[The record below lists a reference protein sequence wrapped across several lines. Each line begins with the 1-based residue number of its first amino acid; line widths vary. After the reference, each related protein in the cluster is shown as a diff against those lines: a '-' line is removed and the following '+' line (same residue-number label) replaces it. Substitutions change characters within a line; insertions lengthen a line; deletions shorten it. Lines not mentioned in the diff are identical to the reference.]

1 MKTLFRIAIDGPG
14 GAGKSTIAKRVAKI
28 LDMTYID
35 TGAMYRAAAYKIKKE
50 IPHISELDLNLI
62 NDSEEYKQ
70 IKEIIEK
77 MDIDFKDGLIRVD
90 GEIVEDKIRTPEIS
104 MLASGISKLP
114 IVRIY
119 LGDIQKKIASDNN
132 VVMDGRDIGT
142 NIIKDAEF
150 KIYLTASLQV
160 RAKRRYDELKE
171 KGKIENFDDILEDIR
186 KRDFQ
191 DQARELNPLKKAEDA
206 IELDTTNM
214 NIEEVVNFI
223 IREAKKLNEIMQNK
237 ARQSELRLDKAK

>member
-28 LDMTYID
+28 LDIIYID

-119 LGDIQKKIASDNN
+119 LGDIQKKISSANN

-142 NIIKDAEF
+142 NIIKDAEL

-171 KGKIENFDDILEDIR
+171 KGKIENFDEILEDIR

-223 IREAKKLNEIMQNK
+223 IREAEKIKRDNAE
-237 ARQSELRLDKAK
+237 

>member
-1 MKTLFRIAIDGPG
+1 MFRVAIDGPG

-28 LDMTYID
+28 LNIIYID

-142 NIIKDAEF
+142 NIIKDAEL
-150 KIYLTASLQV
+150 KIYLTASLKV

-171 KGKIENFDDILEDIR
+171 KGKIENFNEILEDIR

-223 IREAKKLNEIMQNK
+223 IREAEKIKRNK
-237 ARQSELRLDKAK
+237 IN

>member
-119 LGDIQKKIASDNN
+119 LGDIQKKISSANN

-142 NIIKDAEF
+142 NIIKDAEL
-150 KIYLTASLQV
+150 KIYLTASLKV

-223 IREAKKLNEIMQNK
+223 IREAEKIKRNK
-237 ARQSELRLDKAK
+237 IN

>member
-119 LGDIQKKIASDNN
+119 LGDIQKKISSANN

-142 NIIKDAEF
+142 NIIKDAEL
-150 KIYLTASLQV
+150 KIYLTASLKV

-171 KGKIENFDDILEDIR
+171 KGKIENFDEILEDIR

-191 DQARELNPLKKAEDA
+191 DKARELNPLKKAEDA

-214 NIEEVVNFI
+214 NIEEVVSFI
-223 IREAKKLNEIMQNK
+223 IREAEKRKQ
-237 ARQSELRLDKAK
+237 DKTR

>member
-1 MKTLFRIAIDGPG
+1 MKTLFRVAIDGPG

-28 LDMTYID
+28 LDIIYID

-142 NIIKDAEF
+142 NIIKDAEL

-223 IREAKKLNEIMQNK
+223 IREAEKIKRDNAE
-237 ARQSELRLDKAK
+237 

>member
-28 LDMTYID
+28 LDMIYID

-50 IPHISELDLNLI
+50 IPHISKLDLNLI
-62 NDSEEYKQ
+62 NDSEKYKH

-119 LGDIQKKIASDNN
+119 LGDIQKKIASANN

-142 NIIKDAEF
+142 NIIKDAEL
-150 KIYLTASLQV
+150 KIYLTASLKV

-191 DQARELNPLKKAEDA
+191 DQGRDLNPLKKAEDA

-223 IREAKKLNEIMQNK
+223 IREAEKIKRDNAE
-237 ARQSELRLDKAK
+237 

>member
-119 LGDIQKKIASDNN
+119 LGDIQKKIASAND

-142 NIIKDAEF
+142 NIIKDAEL

-160 RAKRRYDELKE
+160 RAKRRYEELKE
-171 KGKIENFDDILEDIR
+171 KGKIENFDELLEDIR

-191 DQARELNPLKKAEDA
+191 DKARELNPLKKAEDA

-214 NIEEVVNFI
+214 NIEEVVSFI
-223 IREAKKLNEIMQNK
+223 IREAEKIKRDNAE
-237 ARQSELRLDKAK
+237 

>member
-35 TGAMYRAAAYKIKKE
+35 TGAMYRAAAYRIKKE

-119 LGDIQKKIASDNN
+119 LGDIQKKISSDNN

-142 NIIKDAEF
+142 NIIKDAEL

-171 KGKIENFDDILEDIR
+171 KGKIENFDEILEDIR

-223 IREAKKLNEIMQNK
+223 IREAEKIKRNK
-237 ARQSELRLDKAK
+237 IN

>member
-28 LDMTYID
+28 LDMIYID

-62 NDSEEYKQ
+62 NDSEVYKH

-119 LGDIQKKIASDNN
+119 LGDIQKKIASANN

-142 NIIKDAEF
+142 NIIKDAEL

-214 NIEEVVNFI
+214 NIEEVVSFI
-223 IREAKKLNEIMQNK
+223 IREAEKIKRNK
-237 ARQSELRLDKAK
+237 IN

>member
-119 LGDIQKKIASDNN
+119 LGDIQKKISSANN

-142 NIIKDAEF
+142 NIIKDAEL
-150 KIYLTASLQV
+150 KIYLTASLKV

-171 KGKIENFDDILEDIR
+171 KGKIDNFDEILEDIR

-223 IREAKKLNEIMQNK
+223 IREAEKIKRNK
-237 ARQSELRLDKAK
+237 IN

>member
-237 ARQSELRLDKAK
+237 AKQSELRLDKAK

>member
-1 MKTLFRIAIDGPG
+1 MNTSFRIAIDGPG

-28 LDMTYID
+28 LDMIYID

-62 NDSEEYKQ
+62 SDSEEYKQ

-119 LGDIQKKIASDNN
+119 LGDIQKKIASAND

-142 NIIKDAEF
+142 NIIKDAEL

-206 IELDTTNM
+206 IELDTTDM
-214 NIEEVVNFI
+214 NIEEVVSFI
-223 IREAKKLNEIMQNK
+223 IREAEKIKK
-237 ARQSELRLDKAK
+237 DKAK

>member
-119 LGDIQKKIASDNN
+119 LGDIQKKISSDNN

-142 NIIKDAEF
+142 NIIKDAEL

-171 KGKIENFDDILEDIR
+171 KGKIENFDEILEDIR

-191 DQARELNPLKKAEDA
+191 DQARELYPLKKAEDA

-223 IREAKKLNEIMQNK
+223 IREAEKIKRNK
-237 ARQSELRLDKAK
+237 IN

>member
-104 MLASGISKLP
+104 MLASEISKLP

-119 LGDIQKKIASDNN
+119 LGDIQKKISSDNN

-142 NIIKDAEF
+142 NIIKDAEL

-214 NIEEVVNFI
+214 NIEEVVSFI
-223 IREAKKLNEIMQNK
+223 IREAEKIKRNK
-237 ARQSELRLDKAK
+237 IN

>member
-142 NIIKDAEF
+142 NIIKDAEL

-223 IREAKKLNEIMQNK
+223 IREAEKIKRNK
-237 ARQSELRLDKAK
+237 IN

>member
-28 LDMTYID
+28 LDMIYID
-35 TGAMYRAAAYKIKKE
+35 TGAMYRAAAYKIKRE

-62 NDSEEYKQ
+62 SDSEEYKQ
-70 IKEIIEK
+70 IKELIEK

-119 LGDIQKKIASDNN
+119 LGDIQKKIASAND

-142 NIIKDAEF
+142 NIIKDAEL

-206 IELDTTNM
+206 IELDTTDM
-214 NIEEVVNFI
+214 NIEEVVSFI
-223 IREAKKLNEIMQNK
+223 IREAEKIK
-237 ARQSELRLDKAK
+237 RDKAK

>member
-28 LDMTYID
+28 LDIIYID

-119 LGDIQKKIASDNN
+119 LGDIQKKISSANN

-142 NIIKDAEF
+142 NIIKDAEL

-171 KGKIENFDDILEDIR
+171 KGKIENFDEILEDIK

-214 NIEEVVNFI
+214 NIEEVVSFI
-223 IREAKKLNEIMQNK
+223 IREAEKIKRNK
-237 ARQSELRLDKAK
+237 IN

>member
-119 LGDIQKKIASDNN
+119 LGDIQKKIASANN

-142 NIIKDAEF
+142 NIIKDAEL

-206 IELDTTNM
+206 IELDTTDM
-214 NIEEVVNFI
+214 NIEEVVSFI
-223 IREAKKLNEIMQNK
+223 IREAEKIK
-237 ARQSELRLDKAK
+237 RDKAK

>member
-35 TGAMYRAAAYKIKKE
+35 TGAMYRAVAYKIKKE

-62 NDSEEYKQ
+62 NDSEEYKH

-119 LGDIQKKIASDNN
+119 LGDIQKKIASAND

-142 NIIKDAEF
+142 NIIKDAEL
-150 KIYLTASLQV
+150 KIYLTASLKV

-171 KGKIENFDDILEDIR
+171 KGKIENFDEILEDIK

-191 DQARELNPLKKAEDA
+191 DKARELNPLKKAEDA

-214 NIEEVVNFI
+214 NIEEVVSFI
-223 IREAKKLNEIMQNK
+223 IREAEKIKRYNAE
-237 ARQSELRLDKAK
+237 

>member
-119 LGDIQKKIASDNN
+119 LGDIQKKIASAND

-142 NIIKDAEF
+142 NIIKDAEL

-223 IREAKKLNEIMQNK
+223 IREAEKIKRDNAE
-237 ARQSELRLDKAK
+237 

>member
-119 LGDIQKKIASDNN
+119 LGDIQKKISSANN

-142 NIIKDAEF
+142 NIIKDAEL
-150 KIYLTASLQV
+150 KIYLTASLKV

-171 KGKIENFDDILEDIR
+171 KGKIENFDEILEDIR

-223 IREAKKLNEIMQNK
+223 IREAEKIKRDNAE
-237 ARQSELRLDKAK
+237 

>member
-119 LGDIQKKIASDNN
+119 LGDIQKKISSDNN

-142 NIIKDAEF
+142 NIIKDAEL
-150 KIYLTASLQV
+150 KIYLTASPQV

-214 NIEEVVNFI
+214 NIEEVVSFI
-223 IREAKKLNEIMQNK
+223 IREAEKIKRDNAE
-237 ARQSELRLDKAK
+237 

>member
-50 IPHISELDLNLI
+50 IPNISELDLNLI

-119 LGDIQKKIASDNN
+119 LGDIQKKIASANN

-142 NIIKDAEF
+142 NIIKDAEL
-150 KIYLTASLQV
+150 KIYLTASLKV

-171 KGKIENFDDILEDIR
+171 KGKIENFDEILEDIR

-223 IREAKKLNEIMQNK
+223 IREAEKIKRNK
-237 ARQSELRLDKAK
+237 IN

>member
-119 LGDIQKKIASDNN
+119 LGDIQKKIASANN

-142 NIIKDAEF
+142 NIIKDAEL

-223 IREAKKLNEIMQNK
+223 IREAEKIK
-237 ARQSELRLDKAK
+237 RDKAK

>member
-119 LGDIQKKIASDNN
+119 LGDIQKKISSANN

-142 NIIKDAEF
+142 NIIKDAEL
-150 KIYLTASLQV
+150 KIYLTASLKV

-171 KGKIENFDDILEDIR
+171 KGKIENFDEILEDIR

-214 NIEEVVNFI
+214 NIEEVVSFI
-223 IREAKKLNEIMQNK
+223 IREAEKIKRNK
-237 ARQSELRLDKAK
+237 IN

>member
-28 LDMTYID
+28 LDIIYID

-142 NIIKDAEF
+142 NIIKDAEL

-206 IELDTTNM
+206 IELDTTDM
-214 NIEEVVNFI
+214 NIEEVVSFI
-223 IREAKKLNEIMQNK
+223 IREAEKIK
-237 ARQSELRLDKAK
+237 RDKAK

>member
-28 LDMTYID
+28 LDMIYID

-62 NDSEEYKQ
+62 NDSEVYKH

-119 LGDIQKKIASDNN
+119 LGDIQKKIASANN

-142 NIIKDAEF
+142 NIIKDAEL

-171 KGKIENFDDILEDIR
+171 KGKIEIFDEILEDIR

-206 IELDTTNM
+206 IELDTTDM

-223 IREAKKLNEIMQNK
+223 IREAEKIKRNK
-237 ARQSELRLDKAK
+237 IN

>member
-28 LDMTYID
+28 LDIIYID

-119 LGDIQKKIASDNN
+119 LGDIQKKISSANN

-142 NIIKDAEF
+142 NIIKDAEL
-150 KIYLTASLQV
+150 KIYLTASLKV

-171 KGKIENFDDILEDIR
+171 KGKIENFNEILEDIR

-191 DQARELNPLKKAEDA
+191 DKGRELNPLKKAEDA

-214 NIEEVVNFI
+214 NIEEVVSFI
-223 IREAKKLNEIMQNK
+223 IREAEKIKRDNAE
-237 ARQSELRLDKAK
+237 

>member
-28 LDMTYID
+28 LDMIYID

-104 MLASGISKLP
+104 MLASGISKIP

-142 NIIKDAEF
+142 NIIKDAEL
-150 KIYLTASLQV
+150 KIYLTASLKV

-171 KGKIENFDDILEDIR
+171 KGKIENFNEILEDIR

-223 IREAKKLNEIMQNK
+223 IREAEKIKRNK
-237 ARQSELRLDKAK
+237 IN

>member
-119 LGDIQKKIASDNN
+119 LGDIQKKISSDNN

-142 NIIKDAEF
+142 NIIKDAEL

-223 IREAKKLNEIMQNK
+223 IREAEKIKRNK
-237 ARQSELRLDKAK
+237 IN

>member
-28 LDMTYID
+28 LDMIYID

-62 NDSEEYKQ
+62 NDSKEYKQ

-119 LGDIQKKIASDNN
+119 LGDIQKKIASANN

-142 NIIKDAEF
+142 NIIKDAEL
-150 KIYLTASLQV
+150 KIYLTASLKV

-171 KGKIENFDDILEDIR
+171 KGKIENFDEILEDIK

-214 NIEEVVNFI
+214 NIEEVVSFI
-223 IREAKKLNEIMQNK
+223 IREAKKIKRNK
-237 ARQSELRLDKAK
+237 IN

>member
-35 TGAMYRAAAYKIKKE
+35 TGAMYRAAAYKIKKD

-119 LGDIQKKIASDNN
+119 LGDIQKKISSANN

-142 NIIKDAEF
+142 NIIKDAEL
-150 KIYLTASLQV
+150 KIYLTASLKV

-171 KGKIENFDDILEDIR
+171 KGKIENFDEILEDIR

-223 IREAKKLNEIMQNK
+223 IREAEKIKRNK
-237 ARQSELRLDKAK
+237 IN

>member
-1 MKTLFRIAIDGPG
+1 MNTLFRIAIDGPG

-28 LDMTYID
+28 LDMIYID

-62 NDSEEYKQ
+62 SDSEEYKQ
-70 IKEIIEK
+70 IKELIEK

-119 LGDIQKKIASDNN
+119 LGDIQKKIASAND

-142 NIIKDAEF
+142 NIIKDAEL

-206 IELDTTNM
+206 IELDTTDM
-214 NIEEVVNFI
+214 NIEEVVSFI
-223 IREAKKLNEIMQNK
+223 IREAEKIK
-237 ARQSELRLDKAK
+237 RDKAK

>member
-28 LDMTYID
+28 LNIIYID
-35 TGAMYRAAAYKIKKE
+35 TGAMYRAAAYKIQKE

-119 LGDIQKKIASDNN
+119 LGDIQKKISSANN

-142 NIIKDAEF
+142 NIIKDAEL
-150 KIYLTASLQV
+150 KIYLTASLKV

-171 KGKIENFDDILEDIR
+171 KGKIENFDEILEDIK

-191 DQARELNPLKKAEDA
+191 DKARELNPLKKAEDA

-223 IREAKKLNEIMQNK
+223 IREAEKIKRNK
-237 ARQSELRLDKAK
+237 IN

>member
-28 LDMTYID
+28 LDIIYID

-90 GEIVEDKIRTPEIS
+90 GEIVEDKIRTPEVS

-119 LGDIQKKIASDNN
+119 LGDIQKKISSANN

-142 NIIKDAEF
+142 NIIKDAEL
-150 KIYLTASLQV
+150 KIYLTASLKV

-171 KGKIENFDDILEDIR
+171 KGKIENFDEILEDIR

-223 IREAKKLNEIMQNK
+223 IREAEKIKRNK
-237 ARQSELRLDKAK
+237 IN

>member
-119 LGDIQKKIASDNN
+119 LGDIQKKIASANN

-142 NIIKDAEF
+142 NIIKDAEL

-206 IELDTTNM
+206 IELDTTDM
-214 NIEEVVNFI
+214 NIEEVVSFI
-223 IREAKKLNEIMQNK
+223 IREAEKIK
-237 ARQSELRLDKAK
+237 RDKIN

>member
-1 MKTLFRIAIDGPG
+1 MKTLFRVAIDGPG

-28 LDMTYID
+28 LDIIYID

-142 NIIKDAEF
+142 NIIKDAEL

-214 NIEEVVNFI
+214 NIEEVVSFI
-223 IREAKKLNEIMQNK
+223 IREAEKIKRDNAE
-237 ARQSELRLDKAK
+237 

>member
-119 LGDIQKKIASDNN
+119 LGDIQKKIASANN

-142 NIIKDAEF
+142 NIIKDAEL
-150 KIYLTASLQV
+150 KIYLTASLKV

-171 KGKIENFDDILEDIR
+171 KGKIENFNDILEDIR

-223 IREAKKLNEIMQNK
+223 IREAEKIKRNK
-237 ARQSELRLDKAK
+237 IN

>member
-1 MKTLFRIAIDGPG
+1 MKTLFRVAIDGPG

-28 LDMTYID
+28 LNIIYID

-142 NIIKDAEF
+142 NIIKDAEL

-214 NIEEVVNFI
+214 NIEEVVSFI
-223 IREAKKLNEIMQNK
+223 IREAEKIKRDNAE
-237 ARQSELRLDKAK
+237 